1 LKESL
6 MNTLLNATVF
16 NPKTLLP
23 ISSLKEDWEGK
34 RIAAWGVLVD
44 DESDLKPLE
53 RAVAPV
59 LPIILLLNIVLLL
72 LAVKNQFQVV
82 GMTGGNFFASNP
94 VIIFSS
100 LILVAFLV
108 VTARITTRAEKLKNS
123 ADNTVFI
130 SVGNWIQ
137 HRYGV
142 EVDYIQNLSDIMAD
156 EKARNTNNAPYYL
169 TVKNEFSE
177 KYLIV
182 LKADGTEAEH
192 A

>member
-156 EKARNTNNAPYYL
+156 EKARNINNAPYYL

>member
-1 LKESL
+1 

-156 EKARNTNNAPYYL
+156 EKARNTNNTPYYL